1 MQADAGNGRPG
12 VSSLPA
18 AVLDGLPAATQAVRL
33 MADQTNTNL
42 ASSGAALAAWRLLY
56 AFLLLLARPLVRLRL
71 AYRARRD
78 PAYGDRIQERFG
90 LLPEGLPRSGVWF
103 HTVSA
108 GETIAAAPIILAL
121 VERHPE
127 VPVLVTTMT
136 PTGSA
141 QVARLLGERVAHCYA
156 PYDFPA
162 VVARF
167 FDRTTPRLLVLMETE
182 LWPNMLR
189 EAARRNVPALL
200 VNARL
205 SERSA
210 AGYARIGALT
220 RNMLESL
227 RFIACQYADHAERFL
242 ALGAPVD
249 RVGALGSV
257 KFDVQL
263 PEDHGERAQA
273 LRQRWGLEG
282 RAVWIAGSTHPGE
295 EEIVLTAHQR
305 LKERFPDLLLILVP
319 RHPERRGEVS
329 ALIDQTGFSQAW
341 MSEVDAP
348 AGRDVVLGDTM
359 GELLYLYGL
368 ADVAFLGGSLVSV
381 GGHNPIEAA
390 ICRIPLIM
398 GPETFNF
405 PDVVAAFG
413 EAGCLH
419 LISDAASLAER
430 VAGYLADDAARLAAG
445 ETAAEV
451 VARNRGATERL
462 LELLSAEV
470 RAAARS
476 SAIAAAD

>member
-1 MQADAGNGRPG
+1 MQAEARNVLRLPG
-12 VSSLPA
+12 WP
-18 AVLDGLPAATQAVRL
+18 VLDGLRAATQAVCL
-33 MADQTNTNL
+33 MADQTESVPTL
-42 ASSGAALAAWRLLY
+42 RRAALAGWRLLY
-56 AFLLLLARPLVRLRL
+56 GCLLLLARPLVRLRL

-78 PAYGDRIQERFG
+78 PGYGERIQERFA
-90 LLPEGLPRSGVWF
+90 LLPEGLPRGGVWF

-121 VERHPE
+121 TERLPD

-141 QVARLLGERVAHCYA
+141 QVVRLLDDRVAHCYA
-156 PYDFPA
+156 PYDFPT
-162 VVARF
+162 VVSRF
-167 FDRTTPRLLVLMETE
+167 FDHTNPRLLVLMETE

-189 EAARRNVPALL
+189 EAGRRNVPALL

-242 ALGAPVD
+242 ALGAPAD

-257 KFDVQL
+257 KFDVRL
-263 PEDHGERAQA
+263 PDDHGQRVQT
-273 LRQRWGLEG
+273 LRRSWGLEDRG
-282 RAVWIAGSTHPGE
+282 VWIAGSTHPGE
-295 EEIVLTAHQR
+295 EEIVLAAHQR
-305 LKERFPDLLLILVP
+305 LKARFPELLLILVP
-319 RHPERRGEVS
+319 RHPERRGEVGT
-329 ALIDQTGFSQAW
+329 LIDQAGFSQAW

-348 AGRDVVLGDTM
+348 TGRDVVLGDTM

-390 ICRIPLIM
+390 ICRIPLLM

-419 LISDAASLAER
+419 LIADADTLAER
-430 VAGYLADDAARLAAG
+430 VADYLADDASRRAAG

-451 VARNRGATERL
+451 VSRNRGATDRL
-462 LELLSAEV
+462 LELLSAEI
-470 RAAARS
+470 RAAGQQAT
-476 SAIAAAD
+476 D

>member
-1 MQADAGNGRPG
+1 M
-12 VSSLPA
+12 
-18 AVLDGLPAATQAVRL
+18 LDRTENKQTAT
-33 MADQTNTNL
+33 
-42 ASSGAALAAWRLLY
+42 GAALAGWRLLY
-56 AFLLLLARPLVRLRL
+56 AFLLLLARPVVRLRL

-78 PAYGDRIQERFG
+78 PAYGERIQERFAR
-90 LLPEGLPRSGVWF
+90 LPDGLPPNSIWF

-121 VERHPE
+121 ADRHPD

-141 QVARLLGERVAHCYA
+141 QVERLLDHRVAHTYA

-167 FDRTTPRLLVLMETE
+167 FDQASPRLLVLMETE

-189 EAARRNVPALL
+189 EAANRGVPALL

-210 AGYARIGALT
+210 RGYARVGALT
-220 RNMLESL
+220 RSMLESL
-227 RFIACQYADHAERFL
+227 RFIACQYPDHAERFL
-242 ALGAPVD
+242 ALGAPAD

-257 KFDVQL
+257 KFDVRL
-263 PEDHGERAQA
+263 PEDHQARVQTLRA
-273 LRQRWGLEG
+273 RWNLGG
-282 RAVWIAGSTHPGE
+282 RPVWIAGSTHPGE
-295 EEIVLTAHQR
+295 EEIVLAAHKR
-305 LKERFPDLLLILVP
+305 LQARFPELVLILVP
-319 RHPERRGEVS
+319 RHPERRGEVG
-329 ALIDQTGFSQAW
+329 ALIDQAGLSQAW
-341 MSEVDAP
+341 MSEADTP
-348 AGRDVVLGDTM
+348 TGRDVILGDTM

-390 ICRIPLIM
+390 VCRIPLVM

-419 LISDAASLAER
+419 LVADAAALADR
-430 VAGYLADDAARLAAG
+430 VAGYLADESGRRAAG
-445 ETAAEV
+445 EAAAGV
-451 VARNRGATERL
+451 VGRNRGATERL

-470 RAAARS
+470 RAATADRS
-476 SAIAAAD
+476 A

>member
-1 MQADAGNGRPG
+1 
-12 VSSLPA
+12 
-18 AVLDGLPAATQAVRL
+18 
-33 MADQTNTNL
+33 MADQTESKP
-42 ASSGAALAAWRLLY
+42 APAGGALTGWRLLY
-56 AFLLLLARPLVRLRL
+56 WILLLLARPLVRLRL

-78 PAYGDRIQERFG
+78 PAYGERIQERFAR
-90 LLPEGLPRSGVWF
+90 LPDGLPRGSIWF

-108 GETIAAAPIILAL
+108 GETIAAAPIIVAL
-121 VERHPE
+121 SDRHPD

-141 QVARLLGERVAHCYA
+141 QVARLLGDRVVHCYA

-167 FDRTTPRLLVLMETE
+167 FEQTAPRLLVLMETE

-189 EAARRNVPALL
+189 EAVHRQVPALL

-210 AGYARIGALT
+210 AGYARVGALT

-249 RVGALGSV
+249 RVSALGSV
-257 KFDVQL
+257 KFDVRL
-263 PEDHGERAQA
+263 PADHGERVGTLKDRWA
-273 LRQRWGLEG
+273 LYDRP
-282 RAVWIAGSTHPGE
+282 VWIAGSTHPGE
-295 EEIVLTAHQR
+295 EEIVLTAHQQ
-305 LKERFPDLLLILVP
+305 LKARFPGLLLILVP
-319 RHPERRGEVS
+319 RHPERRSEVG
-329 ALIDQTGFSQAW
+329 ALIDRLGFSQAW

-348 AGRDVVLGDTM
+348 TNRDVVLGDTM

-390 ICRIPLIM
+390 VCRLPLIM

-419 LISDAASLAER
+419 LVSDADSLAEC
-430 VAGYLADDAARLAAG
+430 VSGYLEDESTRQAAG
-445 ETAAEV
+445 AKAADV
-451 VARNRGATERL
+451 VGRNRGATERL

-470 RAAARS
+470 RAATGG
-476 SAIAAAD
+476 